1 MENPN
6 LEQRLQ
12 RIESLL
18 KSQKNTIALNKK
30 RRERTKKI
38 DKVSIILI
46 EKMIQMLFPY
56 IAPFIIHFWDILYNL
71 L

>member
-46 EKMIQMLFPY
+46 EKMIQMLLPC

>member
-1 MENPN
+1 MENSN

-18 KSQKNTIALNKK
+18 KLQKNIIVLDKK
-30 RRERTKKI
+30 RKVKAKKL
-38 DKVSIILI
+38 DKIIIILI
-46 EKMIQMLFPY
+46 EKMIQMLLPY
-56 IAPFIIHFWDILYNL
+56 IIPFIIHFWDIIHNL